1 MGDVSRGKALAL
13 MGGSI
18 VLAAP
23 VPGAAQTEAP
33 IRIAASL
40 TEPYMLPYY
49 AVDIGTFT
57 HAGLNVELT
66 TQPTV
71 ASVVEAVASNNADV
85 GQGDVIQLANAIT
98 RGNLPLAIFAG
109 GGIYSPAY
117 ARSLGLAVAQ
127 QSPYRT
133 ARDLE
138 GQTIGV
144 ITLNS
149 LMAIGVQTWLRQNGA
164 DVSKVKLIELL
175 FPQMGP
181 AIAKGLVAA
190 AFMGEP
196 FLSFSG
202 TDLRV
207 LAQPYDAIAKAFYF
221 GCWFANKDWLAKN
234 PALARRYA
242 ASVYDAARWCN
253 AHPKETTAMLASHAK
268 LDMSWLQKTGRITY
282 ATSLDPAMMNPV
294 LDQAYYYKVL
304 QKRVTAS
311 DLIASV

>member
-1 MGDVSRGKALAL
+1 MGDLTRAETLAL
-13 MGGSI
+13 MAGSI
-18 VLAAP
+18 ALTAP
-23 VPGAAQTEAP
+23 VSGAAQTP
-33 IRIAASL
+33 TIRIAASL

-57 HAGLNVELT
+57 RAGLNVELT

-109 GGIYSPAY
+109 GGIYNAAY
-117 ARSLGLAVAQ
+117 ARSLGLAVARA
-127 QSPYRT
+127 SPYRT

-164 DVSKVKLIELL
+164 DLSRVKLIELL
-175 FPQMGP
+175 FPQMAP

-202 TDLRV
+202 VDLRV

-242 ASVYDAARWCN
+242 ASLYDAARWCN
-253 AHPKETTAMLASHAK
+253 AHSKETTAMLASHAK
-268 LDMSWLQKTGRITY
+268 LEGSWLQKTGRITY
-282 ATSLDPAMMNPV
+282 ATSLDPALMNPV
-294 LDQAYYYKVL
+294 LEQAYYYKVL
-304 QKRVTAS
+304 QKQVTAS

>member
-1 MGDVSRGKALAL
+1 MRRRDALA
-13 MGGSI
+13 GVAGS
-18 VLAAP
+18 LALGAP
-23 VPGAAQTEAP
+23 FAVGAQTEPA
-33 IRIAASL
+33 IRIAGSL

-49 AVDIGTFT
+49 GVDIGTFAR
-57 HAGLNVELT
+57 AGLNVDLT

-109 GGIYSPAY
+109 GGIYS
-117 ARSLGLAVAQ
+117 RLGKSLGLAVAPG
-127 QSPYRT
+127 SSYRT

-149 LMAIGVQTWLRQNGA
+149 LMAVGVQAWLRQNGA
-164 DVSKVKLIELL
+164 DLAKVKLIEML
-175 FPQMGP
+175 FPQMPP

-202 TDLRV
+202 VDLRV
-207 LAQPYDAIAKAFYF
+207 LARPYDAIANEFYF
-221 GCWFANKDWLAKN
+221 GCWFANKDWLTKN
-234 PALARRYA
+234 AAAARKFVTAL
-242 ASVYDAARWCN
+242 YDTARWCN
-253 AHPKETTAMLASHAK
+253 GHPKETTAMLSGHAK
-268 LDMSWLQKTGRITY
+268 LDLSWLQKTDRIGF
-282 ATSLDPAMMNPV
+282 ATSLDPRLMNPI
-294 LDQAYYYKVL
+294 LQQAYAYRVL
-304 QKRVTAS
+304 PKQVAAS
-311 DLIASV
+311 DLIQNVSL